1 MSEVRIVNSESEI
14 GAGTRGASLGVSAIK
29 IASIR
34 QESTFF
40 VDRPFVD
47 IIHHNSLIWESRK
60 VEDAHAHNIDGLI
73 ELYEDFCL
81 KLKSIYTDGDFP
93 VVLAGD
99 HSSAAGTISGIKA
112 SFPDKRLGVIWV
124 DAHADLHSPYTTPT
138 GNVHGMPLAVCIN
151 EDNIDCKKNNVS
163 EHTIG
168 KWQKLKSVAGI
179 IPKIATEDLV
189 FIGVRDTEEQEDYL
203 IKKHTIR
210 HIKVAELK
218 EKGASTVGHETL
230 EYLDACDIIYIS
242 FDVDSMDCD
251 LISHGTG
258 TPVKNG
264 FSEKEVTELLTTLA
278 SSPKLCC
285 FEVTEI
291 NPTLDEKTN
300 TMADTAF
307 RVLDKV
313 TDVIEAKF
321 SQTAEL

>member
-1 MSEVRIVNSESEI
+1 MSDIRIINSESEI
-14 GAGTRGASLGVSAIK
+14 GAGTRGASLGVGAIK

-34 QESTFF
+34 QKSEYFI
-40 VDRPFVD
+40 DRPFVD
-47 IIHHNSLIWESRK
+47 IINHNSLIWESRK
-60 VEDAHAHNIDGLI
+60 KEDANAHNIDGLI

-81 KLKSIYTDGDFP
+81 KLKDVYKVGDFP

-138 GNVHGMPLAVCIN
+138 GNVHGMPLAVCLD
-151 EDNIDCKKNNVS
+151 EDNLDNKKNDVS
-163 EHTIG
+163 DHTKV
-168 KWQKLKSVAGI
+168 KWEKLKSIAGI
-179 IPKIATEDLV
+179 TPKINAEDLV

-203 IKKHTIR
+203 IKKHNIR
-210 HIKVAELK
+210 DIKVANLK
-218 EKGASTVGHETL
+218 VKGAITIAKETL
-230 EYLDACDIIYIS
+230 TYLDACDIIYIS

-251 LISHGTG
+251 LVSHGTG
-258 TPVKNG
+258 TPVPNG
-264 FSEKEVTELLTTLA
+264 FSEAEVTELLTELA
-278 SSPKLCC
+278 KSPKLCC

-321 SQTAEL
+321 KATTSA

>member
-1 MSEVRIVNSESEI
+1 MSEIRIVNSESEI

-34 QESTFF
+34 QGSKYF

-47 IIHHNSLIWESRK
+47 IINHNHLIWESRK
-60 VEDAHAHNIDGLI
+60 VEDANAHNIDGLI

-81 KLKSIYTDGDFP
+81 KFQDIYTEGDFP
-93 VVLAGD
+93 IVLAGD
-99 HSSAAGTISGIKA
+99 HSSAAGTISGIRA
-112 SFPDKRLGVIWV
+112 SYPEKKLGVIWV

-138 GNVHGMPLAVCIN
+138 GNVHGMPLAVCLN
-151 EDNIDCKKNNVS
+151 EDNFDSKRNDVS
-163 EHTIG
+163 DHSKA
-168 KWQKLKSVAGI
+168 KWEKLKSIADIV
-179 IPKIATEDLV
+179 PKIKTEDLV
-189 FIGVRDTEEQEDYL
+189 FIGLRDTEKQEDYL
-203 IKKHTIR
+203 IDKHS
-210 HIKVAELK
+210 IKQVKVNELRI
-218 EKGASTVGHETL
+218 KGASKIAGETL
-230 EYLDACDIIYIS
+230 DYLDACDIIYIS

-258 TPVKNG
+258 TPVSNG
-264 FSEKEVTELLTTLA
+264 FSEAEVTELLVELA
-278 SSPKLCC
+278 QSPKLCC

-307 RVLDKV
+307 RVLNQV

-321 SQTAEL
+321 EAVSSS

>member
-14 GAGTRGASLGVSAIK
+14 GAGTRGASLGVDAIK

-34 QESTFF
+34 QGSEYFI
-40 VDRPFVD
+40 DRPFVD
-47 IIHHNSLIWESRK
+47 IINHNSLIWESRK
-60 VEDAHAHNIDGLI
+60 VQDANAHNIDGLI

-81 KLKSIYTDGDFP
+81 KLKDIYREGDFP
-93 VVLAGD
+93 IVLAGD
-99 HSSAAGTISGIKA
+99 HSSAAGTIAGIKA
-112 SFPDKRLGVIWV
+112 SFPEKRLGVIWV
-124 DAHADLHSPYTTPT
+124 DAHADLHSPYTSPT

-151 EDNIDCKKNNVS
+151 EDNLDCKKNNVS
-163 EHTIG
+163 EHTQG
-168 KWQKLKSVAGI
+168 KWEKLKSVAGI
-179 IPKIATEDLV
+179 IPKIKTEDLV
-189 FIGVRDTEEQEDYL
+189 FIGVRDTEKEEDYL
-203 IKKHTIR
+203 ISKHNIKHT
-210 HIKVAELK
+210 KVEELK
-218 EKGASTVGHETL
+218 QKGAKTIASETL
-230 EYLDACDIIYIS
+230 DYLDACDIIYIS

-264 FSEKEVTELLTTLA
+264 FSEGEVTELLIGLA
-278 SSPKLCC
+278 KSPKLCC

-313 TDVIEAKF
+313 TNVIEAKF
-321 SQTAEL
+321 SETAKL